1 MTILLGVLVAGVLA
15 LLTYLQVRHVRAVRA
30 TRGALFDQVTHLF
43 DDVKIRQD
51 GLNYPVLT
59 GRLHG
64 HPIKLEPIVD
74 TLGFRKLPVL
84 WLLITH
90 YRPLS
95 VGSPLDILLR
105 PHGNEFFSPNQ
116 RYEREIPP
124 RPGYPEH
131 VRIASRDPAAAPDL
145 AVLAPFLRFIH
156 EMDTKEILVR
166 STGVRVVR
174 RLAEAEQTHYRVTRQ
189 AELYPHLTETM
200 LGPVLAT
207 LTALGDALAAS
218 SVAGRAGPAGWSA

>member
-1 MTILLGVLVAGVLA
+1 MTILLSVLVIAALVLLA
-15 LLTYLQVRHVRAVRA
+15 YLQVSHVRAVRVR
-30 TRGALFDQVTHLF
+30 RGALFDQVTHLF
-43 DDVKIRQD
+43 NEVKIRQD

-90 YRPLS
+90 YRPLP
-95 VGSPLDILLR
+95 VGSPLDVLLR

-124 RPGYPEH
+124 GPGYPEH
-131 VRIASRDPAAAPDL
+131 IRIASRDPEAAPDL
-145 AVLAPFLRFIH
+145 AVLAPFLRFIR
-156 EMDTKEILVR
+156 EMDTKEILVQ
-166 STGVRVVR
+166 STGIRVVR
-174 RLAEAEQTHYRVTRQ
+174 RLAEAEQAHYRVTRRV
-189 AELYPHLTETM
+189 ELHPNLTETI
-200 LGPVLAT
+200 LAPVLST
-207 LTALGDALAAS
+207 LTALGDAFAAP
-218 SVAGRAGPAGWSA
+218 SVPGRAEWRG